1 MAKCAL
7 LSDHTI
13 LFYNRLP
20 YSSCI
25 VQSAV
30 NSPLTQCFLKLC
42 LIIPTVFVSTPFPYQ
57 DLGFSSRESTEKKA
71 SVLRPRV
78 RVGDYIYLQYKAYCM
93 RYKFG
98 KKNTCNTFLYRC
110 FLLWFNCR
118 YNLFCEEINMFFNCG
133 NSACPLLQFDK
144 QQVYVEKRGDDWDNG
159 RENKISQQEITTI
172 KIDLSK
178 TMHQKNIVALLV
190 VKNHYSGSPCSRLFG
205 NQGEVQD
212 EDFHNSMTS
221 SGYRPPSVQMLDGPS
236 PACFE
241 DQTFFFLS
249 SVIRYIIQE
258 CVHTCLQSSS
268 KLWDTTVQFH

>member
-93 RYKFG
+93 RYKFE
-98 KKNTCNTFLYRC
+98 KKKKTRVTH
-110 FLLWFNCR
+110 
-118 YNLFCEEINMFFNCG
+118 FFIG
-133 NSACPLLQFDK
+133 VFF
-144 QQVYVEKRGDDWDNG
+144 Y
-159 RENKISQQEITTI
+159 
-172 KIDLSK
+172 DL
-178 TMHQKNIVALLV
+178 IAGII
-190 VKNHYSGSPCSRLFG
+190 YSVR
-205 NQGEVQD
+205 
-212 EDFHNSMTS
+212 
-221 SGYRPPSVQMLDGPS
+221 R
-236 PACFE
+236 
-241 DQTFFFLS
+241 
-249 SVIRYIIQE
+249 
-258 CVHTCLQSSS
+258 
-268 KLWDTTVQFH
+268 

>member
-57 DLGFSSRESTEKKA
+57 DLGFSSRESTEKA
-71 SVLRPRV
+71 SAPRPRV

-93 RYKFG
+93 LYKFG
-98 KKNTCNTFLYRC
+98 IRNTCNTFLYRC

-159 RENKISQQEITTI
+159 RENKITQQEITTI

-178 TMHQKNIVALLV
+178 TMHQK
-190 VKNHYSGSPCSRLFG
+190 KYCCTSGSEKIITRGVHAAGYLGIRVKYKMRIFITVWHHQVTDPRRYKCLMDPRQLVLRIRL
-205 NQGEVQD
+205 
-212 EDFHNSMTS
+212 
-221 SGYRPPSVQMLDGPS
+221 
-236 PACFE
+236 
-241 DQTFFFLS
+241 FFLS